1 MIISHKHKFVFIH
14 VHRTA
19 GTTIAKS
26 LIPLLDES
34 DEIFGYT
41 KLGES
46 KSEENRQ
53 KNLQTNNNEQGKNP
67 WKHSTPKHI
76 KQYLGSKKWN
86 EYFKFATVRN
96 PLDVHFSNYH
106 YLRNPELHASSADDV
121 LAKVDSATKNSF
133 SNFLLTV
140 DSWQY
145 TLCDFTTS
153 LNYKNLAKSP
163 YKEGRGISN
172 YNTDL
177 DFLMRF
183 EQLKLDFSYFCGLM
197 NLPKLKLDWLNKSRP
212 LENRKMGFDEICKN
226 EKCLNFLDKRHKY
239 DYNYFEYSS
248 GYDEHVAKH
257 DVYNW

>member
-41 KLGES
+41 KLEKS
-46 KSEENRQ
+46 KEENRQ
-53 KNLQTNNNEQGKNP
+53 KNLQTNNNEQGKP
-67 WKHSTPKHI
+67 LKHSTPKHI

-106 YLRNPELHASSADDV
+106 YLRNPELHTSSADDV
-121 LAKVDSATKNSF
+121 LAKVDSAIKNSF

-140 DSWQY
+140 D
-145 TLCDFTTS
+145 L
-153 LNYKNLAKSP
+153 
-163 YKEGRGISN
+163 RGNI
-172 YNTDL
+172 L
-177 DFLMRF
+177 FAILQR
-183 EQLKLDFSYFCGLM
+183 L
-197 NLPKLKLDWLNKSRP
+197 
-212 LENRKMGFDEICKN
+212 
-226 EKCLNFLDKRHKY
+226 
-239 DYNYFEYSS
+239 
-248 GYDEHVAKH
+248 
-257 DVYNW
+257 